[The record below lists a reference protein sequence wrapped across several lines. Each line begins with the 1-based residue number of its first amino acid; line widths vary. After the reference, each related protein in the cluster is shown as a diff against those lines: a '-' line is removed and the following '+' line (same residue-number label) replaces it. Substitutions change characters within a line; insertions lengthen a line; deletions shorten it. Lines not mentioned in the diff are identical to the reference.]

1 MCRHER
7 VPLLWVLVL
16 FGRRP
21 LRPAPCCVHGN
32 RAPVTNE
39 SGTRSVQ
46 LDSRPGRCAPFGL
59 FAFQGVFMI
68 TKLSALLVVLL
79 ALLAVPSRA
88 AAQPISG
95 LWDATVVVN
104 NRDGALEIP
113 FRFELSG
120 SGSSVKGSFFNGDDK
135 TTSTSGTLENG
146 TLSLS
151 FYELGTKLDA
161 TLKGGRL
168 EGEYSRGTRGAPY
181 PFSAKR
187 FVAIQTGEAK
197 IPSIAG
203 LWNVQVGKSSKGEA
217 AWQLIVRQSGAE
229 VSAAILRID
238 GDTGTLTGAYRDGK
252 FALSHFSGARPLRLE
267 LTPGADGTLALVQ
280 NTDKPLNA
288 VRAEQ
293 AAAKGLPQPSDPT
306 RFTSVKDPTEPLR
319 FSFPDLDGKI
329 VSNTDPRFAGKVVI
343 VAIGGSWCPNCH
355 DETPFLVELYK
366 KYRKQG
372 LEIVELSFEEEAQI
386 KNPVRVRAFNKRY
399 GVDYTVLIPGEPKGL
414 NDKMPQG
421 VNLNSF
427 PTTFFLGR
435 DGRVRAAH
443 AGFAGKASGKFHTE
457 LKEDVT
463 ALVERLLAEKSTH
476 TTASK

>member
-1 MCRHER
+1 M
-7 VPLLWVLVL
+7 
-16 FGRRP
+16 
-21 LRPAPCCVHGN
+21 
-32 RAPVTNE
+32 T
-39 SGTRSVQ
+39 
-46 LDSRPGRCAPFGL
+46 
-59 FAFQGVFMI
+59 
-68 TKLSALLVVLL
+68 TKLY
-79 ALLAVPSRA
+79 ALLAGMIAVIGFAPPA

-95 LWDATVVVN
+95 LWDAAVTVN
-104 NRDGALEIP
+104 NNNGALEIP

-120 SGSSVKGSFFNGDDK
+120 SGSNVKGSFFNGDDK
-135 TTSTSGTLENG
+135 TTSTSGSLENG
-146 TLSLS
+146 KLSLS
-151 FYELGTKLDA
+151 FDELGTKLDA
-161 TLKGGRL
+161 TLKDGRL

-181 PFSAKR
+181 PFRAKR
-187 FVAIQTGEAK
+187 YVPVASGSTNV
-197 IPSIAG
+197 PSIAG

-238 GDTGTLTGAYRDGK
+238 GDTGTLTGTYRDGT

-267 LTPGADGTLALVQ
+267 LTPSAEGTLAVVQ
-280 NTDKPLNA
+280 NTDKPLTA

-306 RFTSVKDPTEPLR
+306 RFTSVKDPTEPFR
-319 FSFPDLDGKI
+319 FSFPDLDGKM
-329 VSNTDPRFAGKVVI
+329 VSNTDPRFQGKVMI

-386 KNPVRVRAFNKRY
+386 KNPVRVKAFNKRY
-399 GVDYTVLIPGEPKGL
+399 GVEYTVLIPGEPKEL
-414 NDKMPQG
+414 NDKVPQG
-421 VNLNSF
+421 LNLNSF

-435 DGRVRAAH
+435 DGKVRSAH

-457 LKEDVT
+457 MKEEIT
-463 ALVERLLAEKSTH
+463 ALVERLLAEKPAP